1 MDEKKSRND
10 NNWGARFEIN
20 VEISIKASNSD
31 AIEKWIKRLAKIQ
44 KEYSCKCTLTVN
56 GYSSSSINS
65 MSFL

>member
-31 AIEKWIKRLAKIQ
+31 AIEKWIKDWRKYKKSTAATALLMLRV
-44 KEYSCKCTLTVN
+44 SLLHPLTQ
-56 GYSSSSINS
+56 
-65 MSFL
+65 

>member
-44 KEYSCKCTLTVN
+44 KEYSCNCT
-56 GYSSSSINS
+56 INVKG
-65 MSFL
+65 